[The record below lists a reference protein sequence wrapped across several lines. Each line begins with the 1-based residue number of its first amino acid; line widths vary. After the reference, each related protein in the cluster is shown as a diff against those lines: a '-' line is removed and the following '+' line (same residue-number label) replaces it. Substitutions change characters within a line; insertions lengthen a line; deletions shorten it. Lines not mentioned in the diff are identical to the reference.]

1 MPTKNVERIM
11 KNDSREDMQATQ
23 DRQAIEVS
31 SKRIASG
38 EELLY

>member
-1 MPTKNVERIM
+1 MTTKNVERVM
-11 KNDSREDMQATQ
+11 KNDSREDMQAAQ